1 VDWLAHP
8 IVVATYVA
16 FLGIGIAGVKKL
28 TGLFNRMDR
37 VEEGVGRLEGKVD
50 ELGSDLRAHMDEEG
64 KNVSELMDLIRSVH
78 PDKE

>member
-16 FLGIGIAGVKKL
+16 GLGLVISAIRATARLFTRVGGV
-28 TGLFNRMDR
+28 
-37 VEEGVGRLEGKVD
+37 EHGVDRLEEKVD
-50 ELGSDLRAHMDEEG
+50 ELAVDLRAHMAEEG
-64 KNVSELMDLIRSVH
+64 KNIEHLENLIRSVH